1 MGLDIYVYRVKKNQ
15 LTSTDVREVYKQIN
29 DDAVTSFS
37 NKCRKMFAVLK
48 KAMQESINNDNPK
61 IYKDAF
67 LAFKRK
73 LIKDVRY
80 KTYEFCFPFEEK
92 REYTIDEV
100 DTQITNEIKDY
111 YRLHDAYFRKV
122 NFIYG
127 YFSTKL
133 VDECCI
139 ASKED
144 IDRLVNVCRE
154 VLTHHNTDEDNG
166 VAYASENLPTHTG
179 FFFGSYE
186 YDDWYWSDVKDCI
199 KQMSELSKTLKE
211 GDMVLFYFSW

>member
-1 MGLDIYVYRVKKNQ
+1 
-15 LTSTDVREVYKQIN
+15 
-29 DDAVTSFS
+29 
-37 NKCRKMFAVLK
+37 MFAVLK
-48 KAMQESINNDNPK
+48 KAKQESINNNNPK
-61 IYKDAF
+61 IYEDAF
-67 LAFKRK
+67 LAFKGK

-80 KTYEFCFPFEEK
+80 KTYEFCFPFKEK
-92 REYTIDEV
+92 RVYTIDEV

-179 FFFGSYE
+179 FFFGSYD

-199 KQMSELSKTLKE
+199 KQMSKLSKTLKE